1 MKFSI
6 ITVCLNAGDDL
17 TDTVS
22 SVLNQTYDDYELIIK
37 DGISTD
43 GSIEK
48 LPENSHIKLIQCEDS
63 GIYDAMNQGIKE
75 AEGDYCIFI
84 NAGDTLY
91 GENTLQEI
99 IDLINLNTGDFYF
112 GKSYTVSSGVV
123 NYAPAIIDKYYCFRT
138 TMCHQAMVIKSSF
151 LKKRGYNTNYKI
163 TADRE
168 WMVYG
173 FVKAKMK
180 FTRMPMFVSNYKGE
194 GISYGNSVYS
204 TIKEETERINKEFFT
219 KQERALF
226 LLKRAVTFP
235 KLRRLIS
242 TNPKFKEKYYKIRY
256 KYLSR

>member
-17 TDTVS
+17 AVTID
-22 SVLNQTYDDYELIIK
+22 SVLAQTYDDYELIIK
-37 DGISTD
+37 DGMSTD

-48 LPENSHIKLIQCEDS
+48 IPKNSHIKLIRCKDS
-63 GIYDAMNQGIKE
+63 GIYDAMNQAIKE
-75 AEGDYCIFI
+75 AQGDYCIFI
-84 NAGDTLY
+84 NAGDTIY
-91 GENTLQEI
+91 VENTLQEI
-99 IDLINLNTGDFYF
+99 NDFINLNTGDFYY
-112 GKSYTVSSGVV
+112 GKSYTASSGVV
-123 NYAPAIIDKYYCFRT
+123 NYAPATINKYYCFRT
-138 TMCHQAMVIKSSF
+138 TMCHQAMVIKTSF
-151 LKKRGYNTNYKI
+151 LKKRGYNTKYKI

-173 FVKAKMK
+173 FIKAKMK

-219 KQERALF
+219 KHERTLF
-226 LLKRAVTFP
+226 LLRRAFTFP